1 MSNKKYY
8 KVKAI
13 PFIIKEVKD
22 GKVVSKR
29 YSMTDKETKEMS
41 CDPRILW
48 DRHDDVY
55 DSTYFAELPL
65 MYHGKDKLKDSLYYI
80 YDELT
85 DEEKE
90 KYKDLV
96 VEVPVTNPE
105 VKNIYNVEEE
115 KKNKIKTRKR
125 KKDTK

>member
-1 MSNKKYY
+1 MDNKKYY
-8 KVKAI
+8 KIKAI
-13 PFIIKEVKD
+13 PFVIKDIED

-29 YSMTDKETKEMS
+29 YSMTDKETKAMS
-41 CDPRILW
+41 CEPRILW
-48 DRHDDVY
+48 DRHDNIY

-65 MYHGKDKLKDSLYYI
+65 MYHKKDKLKDNLYYI

-96 VEVPVTNPE
+96 VEVEVTIPGV
-105 VKNIYNVEEE
+105 VKIYNMEE
-115 KKNKIKTRKR
+115 KNNERARVRKR

>member
-1 MSNKKYY
+1 MDKKRYY
-8 KVKAI
+8 IVKAI

-29 YSMTDKETKEMS
+29 YSMSDKETKEMS
-41 CDPRILW
+41 CKPRILW
-48 DRHDDVY
+48 DRHDNVY
-55 DSTYFAELPL
+55 DSTYFGELPL
-65 MYHGKDKLKDSLYYI
+65 TYHEKDKLKDNLYYI
-80 YDELT
+80 YDEMT

-96 VEVPVTNPE
+96 VEVEVTIPG
-105 VKNIYNVEEE
+105 VVSVYRKEE
-115 KKNKIKTRKR
+115 KDKKVKVRKR

>member
-1 MSNKKYY
+1 MDNKKYY

-55 DSTYFAELPL
+55 DGKFFSELPL
-65 MYHGKDKLKDSLYYI
+65 TYHEKDKLKDSLYYI

-90 KYKDLV
+90 KYQDRV
-96 VEVPVTNPE
+96 VEVLVTIPG
-105 VKNIYNVEEE
+105 VKKIYNVDDKVN
-115 KKNKIKTRKR
+115 KKRTKKR
-125 KKDTK
+125 EP

>member
-1 MSNKKYY
+1 MDNKKYY

-29 YSMTDKETKEMS
+29 YSMTDKETKGMS

-65 MYHGKDKLKDSLYYI
+65 MYHEKDKLKDSLYYI

-96 VEVPVTNPE
+96 VEVPVTIPK